1 MAERTSLYEAKLR
14 GLVRQ
19 HLGVEIEII
28 ESPGSAGGF
37 VASGGFL
44 LAEGVGGSDAR
55 TGSLGLAERMLGPAL
70 LWAEKQGFVTLSI
83 LTDPQIAGHLARRA
97 QYFRTGPAVSVLSV
111 VGTTLTEAVPAPI
124 LDVPELTPIEWSF
137 AGLIAEGGARAVDD
151 HGRIVAEFAGL
162 EVARVILDHSGD
174 GPALPLLEVGVGQ
187 ADRELHQLVHRD
199 LDPDAGLRRAIAA
212 VAPHRR
218 PGAPPHPLNRL
229 ARERWLRSNILD
241 RPSLVGLASAEAVAP
256 LRPRDTLLGTQP
268 VAAVGKREDGTA
280 VVVVCSVGVEV
291 DLAAEAGDYRERE
304 APDAELLIVIPPRDR
319 YPVVERLVDRLAKAT
334 LLTLAPPW
342 E

>member
-14 GLVRQ
+14 GLVRE

-37 VASGGFL
+37 VASTGYL
-44 LAEGVGGSDAR
+44 LAEAAGGNEAK

-70 LWAEKQGFVTLSI
+70 LWAEKQGFESLS
-83 LTDPQIAGHLARRA
+83 LLADPAVAGHLARRA
-97 QYFRTGPAVSVLSV
+97 GHFASGPSITVFAVD
-111 VGTTLTEAVPAPI
+111 GTTITVAEPAPI
-124 LDVPELTPIEWSF
+124 LDVPELTAAEWSF

-162 EVARVILDHSGD
+162 EVARVILDHSGER
-174 GPALPLLEVGVGQ
+174 PAIPLLEVGVGQ

-199 LDPDAGLRRAIAA
+199 LDPDAGLRRAISA

-229 ARERWLRSNILD
+229 ARERWIRSSILD
-241 RPSLVGLASAEAVAP
+241 QPSLIDLISAEPVAP

-268 VAAVGKREDGTA
+268 VAAVGRRADGA
-280 VVVVCSVGVEV
+280 PVVVVCSVGVEV
-291 DLAAEAGDYRERE
+291 DLAAEAADYRQRE
-304 APDAELLIVIPPRDR
+304 DTDAELIVVTPPRDR
-319 YPVVERLVDRLAKAT
+319 YPVVERLVERLDNASLAT
-334 LLTLAPPW
+334 PPPPW